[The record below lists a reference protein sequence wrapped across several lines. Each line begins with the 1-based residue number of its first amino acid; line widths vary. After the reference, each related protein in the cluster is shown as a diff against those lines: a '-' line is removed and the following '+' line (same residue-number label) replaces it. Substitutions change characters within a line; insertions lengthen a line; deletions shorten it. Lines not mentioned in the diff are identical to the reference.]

1 MNEIIIREV
10 DIDPRIGGFVKED
23 PNGDYNVYIS
33 VYLSD
38 AKKVATVK
46 HELEHIKG
54 NHLHSDLP
62 VWLLEHKAKSPL
74 LSQEG

>member
-10 DIDPRIGGFVKED
+10 DIDPRIEGFVKED

-33 VYLSD
+33 THLSRR
-38 AKKVATVK
+38 KKMEVLK
-46 HELEHIKG
+46 HELEHIEG

-74 LSQEG
+74 LTQEG